1 MDFGISGKV
10 AFVAGGSK
18 GMGRACADMLA
29 AERCRVAIV
38 AREQGAID
46 HAVTAIREAGG
57 TAIGISADLTSLP
70 GIRSALTATHE
81 AFGPPDI
88 VVSQTNDFSTGRF
101 MDADP
106 AEYERIFRVFTMAT
120 IFLAR
125 EVMPSMRQRRWGRF
139 IHIGSGTAKEPEAS
153 IPHILHNTVRPST
166 VAFLKSVADEVAADG
181 VTVNTVAPGWISTE
195 GSRSYLAAEGLDIQ
209 AVETSSAV
217 SGGIPAGRVG
227 QPHEIGG
234 VVTFLASQQAAYITG
249 EWIIVDGGKH
259 RSAL

>member
-1 MDFGISGKV
+1 MDLGIAGKV

-18 GMGRACADMLA
+18 GVGRASAEMLA
-29 AERCRVAIV
+29 AEGCRVAVV

-46 HAVTAIREAGG
+46 RAVESIRAAGG
-57 TAIGISADLTSLP
+57 EAIGISADLVSP
-70 GIRSALTATHE
+70 KGIDAALA
-81 AFGPPDI
+81 AVRKAYGAPDI

-101 MDADP
+101 MDVDP
-106 AEYERIFRVFTMAT
+106 SEYERIFRVLTMAAVH
-120 IFLAR
+120 LAR
-125 EVMPSMRQRRWGRF
+125 AAIPAMRERRWGRF

-153 IPHILHNTVRPST
+153 IPHILHNTIRPST
-166 VAFLKSVADEVAADG
+166 VAFLKSVSDEVAADG

-195 GSRSYLAAEGLDIQ
+195 GSRAYLEADGLDIK
-209 AVETSSAV
+209 AVETSVEV

-227 QPHEIGG
+227 QPSEIGG
-234 VVTFLASQQAAYITG
+234 LVTFLASQQAGYITG